1 MQIAASRVSINSL
14 TFLSPVKMRE
24 NMLVSIRNSA
34 MPLISLSKLA
44 GYFVGRFVPVGP
56 SAEDLVV
63 RSALRPALRCFFKV
77 LQFLEYF
84 RGSFRICDAEPAISL
99 EGQFD

>member
-34 MPLISLSKLA
+34 MPPISLSKLA

-56 SAEDLVV
+56 SAEDFVV
-63 RSALRPALRCFFKV
+63 RSALWPALRFFLFEV

-84 RGSFRICDAEPAISL
+84 RGSFRICDAEPAVS
-99 EGQFD
+99 